1 MPRYLG
7 PTGLSALH
15 NPPVISGHPDGVE
28 LSKLLHGLETPGE
41 ERSGAQGRQVLQR
54 DALAPASSQHQPG
67 DMGAAALSHPVNTF
81 SVKLSLLYSTEAPEP
96 FRSINIQ
103 TGKYRD
109 PAAVRKTD
117 ILVFIKCLD

>member
-7 PTGLSALH
+7 PTGLGALH

-67 DMGAAALSHPVNTF
+67 YMGAAALSHPVSTF
-81 SVKLSLLYSTEAPEP
+81 SVKLSLLYRSTGT
-96 FRSINIQ
+96 FQID
-103 TGKYRD
+103 KY
-109 PAAVRKTD
+109 TD
-117 ILVFIKCLD
+117 REISRPCRCKENRYSRLH

>member
-7 PTGLSALH
+7 PTGLGALRY
-15 NPPVISGHPDGVE
+15 PPVICRDPDGVE

-81 SVKLSLLYSTEAPEP
+81 SVKLSLLYRSTGT
-96 FRSINIQ
+96 FQID
-103 TGKYRD
+103 KY
-109 PAAVRKTD
+109 TD
-117 ILVFIKCLD
+117 REISRPCRCKENRYSRLH